1 MATAAHFASG
11 FDGATKGADRS
22 RPARATPTGAAADR
36 VPQRPDGEAPAGQS
50 AANRAHERPRRERVV
65 IIGAGF
71 AGLSAAKGL
80 AKAPVE
86 VVVIDQ
92 HNYHL
97 FQPLLYQVATAGL
110 SPADI
115 ASPIRSVLSR
125 QANATVILA
134 EVDAVDPVRKVVH
147 AEDREIPYD
156 RLIIAT
162 SAKHSYFSHDDWAQY
177 APGLKTIDDAT
188 FLRRRVLLAFEKAEV
203 EDDRSF

>member
-1 MATAAHFASG
+1 MALRLSSHGSPLASPDLRAASPEIRHHPGLKIIDRRNDLEFALAG
-11 FDGATKGADRS
+11 E
-22 RPARATPTGAAADR
+22 TG
-36 VPQRPDGEAPAGQS
+36 
-50 AANRAHERPRRERVV
+50 NERTRRR
-65 IIGAGF
+65 
-71 AGLSAAKGL
+71 
-80 AKAPVE
+80 
-86 VVVIDQ
+86 D
-92 HNYHL
+92 NYHL

-162 SAKHSYFSHDDWAQY
+162 GAKHSYFSHDDWAQY
-177 APGLKTIDDAT
+177 APGLKSIDDAT